1 LERPNPLERPVS
13 VLIPTFNG
21 ANTIERTLKSVL
33 SQDIN
38 TEIVIVDDSSTDQ
51 TLDKA
56 EAILKLGNRPYKV
69 IRHENNKGLSASL
82 NDGLNLARGDNVLV
96 LHQDCELMRTDWIS
110 TATKY
115 MEEKIAVVTGYYG
128 ISDSSEMNL
137 AKKTFGLLR
146 RQIHGR
152 GGVKEYEI
160 VNFSEGKCD
169 LYNARLLR
177 SIGGFPEKYRIAGE
191 DLSVSI
197 QVQQRGYK
205 ILKHYDLPVIQRY
218 GGKAES
224 FSGNLQKEFEFG
236 KAMGGIIGEHKLT
249 ILRTDLGAQYGRSRT
264 IHRVTQM
271 IQTAALLSLLIGYLL
286 TQSLSFA
293 FATLILLVLRY
304 LYYALLVSAGLRD
317 QPNLSEHRHVDTI
330 WMPSLGIVS
339 DILYSAGVVY
349 GLLKWA
355 SGKKI

>member
-1 LERPNPLERPVS
+1 METPNSLERPVS

-21 ANTIERTLKSVL
+21 ADTIERTLKSVL
-33 SQDIN
+33 SQDISI
-38 TEIVIVDDSSTDQ
+38 EIVIVDDSSTDQ

-56 EAILKLGNRPYKV
+56 EAILRSGNRPFRV

-82 NDGLNLARGDNVLV
+82 NDGLNLARGDNILV
-96 LHQDCELMRTDWIS
+96 LHQDCELMRPDWIS
-110 TATKY
+110 IATKY
-115 MEEKIAVVTGYYG
+115 MEDKVAVVTGYYG
-128 ISDSSEMNL
+128 MLDSSEMNL

-152 GGVKEYEI
+152 SAEKEYEI

-169 LYNARLLR
+169 LYDARLLR

-205 ILKHYDLPVIQRY
+205 ILKHYNLPVIQRY

-224 FSGNLQKEFEFG
+224 FTGNLQKEFEFG

-249 ILRTDLGAQYGRSRT
+249 ALRTGLGDQYGKSRT
-264 IHRVTQM
+264 IHRVTQV
-271 IQTAALLSLLIGYLL
+271 IQTAVLLSLLTGYLL
-286 TQSLSFA
+286 TQNLSFVLA
-293 FATLILLVLRY
+293 VLILFVLRY
-304 LYYALLVSAGLRD
+304 LYFALLISAGLRD
-317 QPNLSEHRHVDTI
+317 QPILSKHRHVDTI

-339 DILYSAGVVY
+339 DILYACGVVY

-355 SGKKI
+355 SGRKI